1 MEDYLENF
9 GRVPEQAAAGDRQKS
24 IITGYSLAS
33 EIRHGI
39 IVCNLARRVALEMG
53 LPRAVCYEIA
63 LAGMLHDIGKLKLKE
78 YIDGQRQNSLM
89 VEDLKYVRM
98 HSSLGYELLKGQN
111 YSEFVLKAVLHHHE
125 NFDGTGY
132 PDNLSGKDIPLGAR
146 VIRVCDVYTALRS
159 DRPYRSAFEQS
170 TAMEMMIEEVKDF
183 DMEVFLAFLRVM
195 HSPDVNDIGN
205 TSAFDL
211 YEDNNCSNR
220 PKHLL
225 LRP

>member
-9 GRVPEQAAAGDRQKS
+9 GRTPEQGSADGQQKS

-39 IVCNLARRVALEMG
+39 IVCNLARRVAQEMG
-53 LPRAVCYEIA
+53 LPRAVCYEIS

-78 YIDGQRQNSLM
+78 YIDGQKKNSLM
-89 VEDLKYVRM
+89 VEELKYVRM
-98 HSSLGYELLKGQN
+98 HSTLGYEALKGQN
-111 YSEFVLKAVLHHHE
+111 YSEFVMKAVLHHHE
-125 NFDGTGY
+125 NYDGTGY

-159 DRPYRSAFEQS
+159 DRPYRSAFDKD

-195 HSPDVNDIGN
+195 HSPGVNDVGN
-205 TSAFDL
+205 TSAFDS
-211 YEDNNCSNR
+211 YADKYKEE
-220 PKHLL
+220 KWH
-225 LRP
+225 

>member
-9 GRVPEQAAAGDRQKS
+9 GRTSEQGTADGKQKS

-39 IVCNLARRVALEMG
+39 VVCNLARRVAMEMG
-53 LPRAVCYEIA
+53 LPRTVCYDIS

-89 VEDLKYVRM
+89 VEELKYVRM
-98 HSSLGYELLKGQN
+98 HSTLGYEVLKGQN
-111 YSEFVLKAVLHHHE
+111 YPESVLKAVLHHHE
-125 NFDGTGY
+125 NYDGTGY

-159 DRPYRSAFEQS
+159 YRPYRSAFDKD

-205 TSAFDL
+205 TSALDA
-211 YEDNNCSNR
+211 YADKYKEE
-220 PKHLL
+220 KWH
-225 LRP
+225 

>member
-9 GRVPEQAAAGDRQKS
+9 GRTAEQGSADGQQKS

-39 IVCNLARRVALEMG
+39 IVCNLARRVATEMG
-53 LPRAVCYEIA
+53 LPRAVCYDIS

-78 YIDGQRQNSLM
+78 YIDGQKQNSLM
-89 VEDLKYVRM
+89 VEELKYVRM
-98 HSSLGYELLKGQN
+98 HSTLGYEALKGQS
-111 YSEFVLKAVLHHHE
+111 YSESVLKAVLHHHE
-125 NFDGTGY
+125 NYDGTGY

-159 DRPYRSAFEQS
+159 DRPYRSAFDKD

-205 TSAFDL
+205 TSAFDS
-211 YEDNNCSNR
+211 YAVKYKEE
-220 PKHLL
+220 KWH
-225 LRP
+225 